1 MYDVVTIGTGAR
13 DIFLTSS
20 AFHSV
25 KDKHLRRFGF
35 GSGRAECLP
44 YGAKIEI
51 ERPTMTIGGGA
62 ANAAVTFARHGLRAA
77 AAVKLGM
84 DQDGKAVADALRAE
98 RIAVHAIEDRG
109 RGTAWSCIIVPPDG
123 ERTILHYR
131 GASSDLEAVDIP
143 FDKIKARW
151 AYLVPGHVPLK
162 TLIRIVRALKKNK
175 TRIAFNP
182 SQFYVEMGLDALAP
196 ILKACDVILVNR
208 EEAAALTRLAV
219 KGEKRI
225 FNTLHNHVDGLVA
238 MTDGPR
244 GVRVSDG
251 KNRRIYR
258 AGVFKEKILVDR
270 TGSGDA
276 FGSGFVAGLA
286 AGRWDGKAN
295 DALVLKAIARGSAN
309 ATSVVEHVGA
319 QAGILTSSQFEHD
332 PRWRGLHVAAVKR

>member
-25 KDKHLRRFGF
+25 RNKHFRRLGF
-35 GSGRAECLP
+35 GSDRAECLP

-51 ERPTMTIGGGA
+51 ERPTLTIGGGA
-62 ANAAVTFARHGLRAA
+62 ANAAVTFARQGFRTA
-77 AAVKLGM
+77 AAVKIGK
-84 DQDGKAVADALRAE
+84 DQDGKAVAAALVAE
-98 RIAVHAIEDRG
+98 RVHVHAIEDRG
-109 RGTAWSCIIVPPDG
+109 RGTAWSCIVLPPDG

-131 GASSDLEAVDIP
+131 GASSDLAADDIP
-143 FDKIKARW
+143 FEKLKTRW

-162 TLIRIVRALKKNK
+162 TLVRIVKALKKGK

-182 SQFYVEMGLDALAP
+182 SQFYVDMGLEVLAP
-196 ILKACDVILVNR
+196 ILKACDLILVNK

-219 KGEKRI
+219 KSEKRI

-258 AGVFKEKILVDR
+258 AGVFKERDLLDR

-276 FGSGFVAGLA
+276 FGSGFVAGLIE
-286 AGRWDGKAN
+286 GGWKGSVN
-295 DALVLKAIARGSAN
+295 DEAVLRAIARGSAN
-309 ATSVVEHVGA
+309 ATSVVEHLGA
-319 QAGILTSSQFEHD
+319 QAGILTKTQFEHD